1 MSGLYS
7 IQTFQSLSINLD
19 RDMYKLNDESIE
31 KIIMLKKLL
40 NIKENNFVKPINIPF
55 KVTEIKKSEDGID
68 KIINEIR
75 IMLNKISDNTLN
87 KYTNEIIEK
96 IKSIQNTISSDE
108 FSKISETIFNI
119 ACTNHF
125 YVRLYA
131 ILYKSL
137 IDNFAFFT
145 HIFNKSLEGY
155 LELFNT
161 IETVDPIKDYNKFCE
176 ITKKND
182 RRKATSTFYIHLM
195 KQGVLDI
202 NVIENLILE
211 LQSKLIKNKSDKFKL
226 EENIELSE
234 NIFVFISNGKEE
246 LIKETKWNAII
257 DNIKNISSASV
268 STNEGLS
275 NKIIFKHMDILDMI
289 TT

>member
-125 YVRLYA
+125 YVHLYA

-226 EENIELSE
+226 EENIELCE